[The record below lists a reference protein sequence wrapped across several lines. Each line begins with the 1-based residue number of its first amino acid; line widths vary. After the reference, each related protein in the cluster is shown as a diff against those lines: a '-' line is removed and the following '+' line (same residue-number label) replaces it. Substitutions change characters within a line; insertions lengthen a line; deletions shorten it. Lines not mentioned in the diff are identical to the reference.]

1 MNITCRRRIATA
13 VANTTIAGAMLLAS
27 CSSTASKP
35 TTTTNI
41 GAAVLPAETNPI
53 LNNSTADGL
62 TIDSVLVENNVDSET
77 GKTADDHLE
86 MALSNTS
93 TTTLTNIEIF
103 YTFTNPRSGLTE
115 SYFTKLPSTFS
126 IPPGGT
132 RIAHFDDSGRPDHFA
147 VNKFS
152 LYYTDI
158 EQLNVTVTVSAP
170 NFKIQTTDLT
180 KDAGGAEAAD

>member
-126 IPPGGT
+126 IPPGCW
-132 RIAHFDDSGRPDHFA
+132 
-147 VNKFS
+147 
-152 LYYTDI
+152 
-158 EQLNVTVTVSAP
+158 
-170 NFKIQTTDLT
+170 
-180 KDAGGAEAAD
+180 